1 MKRIISVV
9 LVLVMGLGVMACGA
23 NNNNNTEET
32 QNSQVE
38 NGSRQESESESESE
52 YVLLITSAKEILDA
66 VWATYDEEE
75 RFVVVGGHY
84 ENFTD
89 GSPAVYDMTK
99 LEDLE
104 ASFCFPKENVTHID
118 DVATLQHGM
127 IANNFSAAAYHV
139 TEDANMQALM
149 DDITNMTTNNQWL
162 YGRPEKLVI
171 ITVGEDYFV
180 TAFGSAEIVENF
192 KNKLLSLYHETPV
205 LRVDEEL

>member
-1 MKRIISVV
+1 MKRIVSVV
-9 LVLVMGLGVMACGA
+9 LAIVMVLGVMACGA

-32 QNSQVE
+32 QNSQAE
-38 NGSRQESESESESE
+38 NSSQQESESESE

-66 VWATYDEEE
+66 VWATYEEE
-75 RFVVVGGHY
+75 EKFVVVGGHY

-89 GSPAVYDMTK
+89 GAPAVYDMTK

-139 TEDANMQALM
+139 TDDANMQALM

-162 YGRPEKLVI
+162 YGRPEQLVI

-192 KNKLLSLYHETPV
+192 KNKLLGLYHEKPV
-205 LRVDEEL
+205 LWVDEEL